1 MSGPHVQLLAPMRAQ
16 KQAGF
21 SPLHSNQLIRKHTL
35 FNINIAISSGLVDI
49 KGVIKIFTFQ
59 IALKKNQA
67 NRKPRYLTDVLNV
80 THTARTKSVTSS
92 KSGIIY
98 TTGLDSLK
106 KKKISNK
113 DEGVERVSIL
123 KEKCKYPL
131 NVIQSSYKRYFGGNW
146 GNMILGRT
154 LDIMKF
160 MLFSQ
165 L

>member
-1 MSGPHVQLLAPMRAQ
+1 M
-16 KQAGF
+16 
-21 SPLHSNQLIRKHTL
+21 
-35 FNINIAISSGLVDI
+35 VDI

-67 NRKPRYLTDVLNV
+67 NRKPRCLTDILNV
-80 THTARTKSVTSS
+80 IYTARTKSVASS

-106 KKKISNK
+106 KKKKVNNK
-113 DEGVERVSIL
+113 DEGMERVSIL

-131 NVIQSSYKRYFGGNW
+131 NVMQSSYKRYFGGNW
-146 GNMILGRT
+146 GNVILGRT

>member
-1 MSGPHVQLLAPMRAQ
+1 MQAQ

-21 SPLHSNQLIRKHTL
+21 SSLHSNQLIRKHTL
-35 FNINIAISSGLVDI
+35 FNINIAISRGLVDI

-67 NRKPRYLTDVLNV
+67 NRKPRCLTDVLNV
-80 THTARTKSVTSS
+80 IYTARTKSVASS

-106 KKKISNK
+106 KKKVSNK
-113 DEGVERVSIL
+113 DEGMERVSIL

-131 NVIQSSYKRYFGGNW
+131 NVMQSSYKIFWGQLGKNDFG
-146 GNMILGRT
+146 
-154 LDIMKF
+154 
-160 MLFSQ
+160 
-165 L
+165 